1 MTPFT
6 ERYLLVMALPYYLDE
21 AGRVWLDR
29 LWHRDLI
36 LHLRYLPRL
45 RMAAPQLMKRDE
57 PDLVAL
63 SDADAR
69 RLALV
74 PLPPMRSKLEAV
86 RGLPRA
92 LRVLWRAVSDADT
105 VHSGIAGWPIPL
117 GWFVNPMALL
127 RKRKLVLA
135 IESAPWRLT
144 PSTPR
149 TAAKLLRHHLTET
162 LGRWSINRAH
172 LVIATQRDYL
182 RSLATHPRGITAVT
196 PASWVAEEDL
206 LAPEA
211 AARLW
216 SRKQASP
223 ACFAFFGRL
232 IHDKGVRVLLEAL
245 ERLAASDAPPRVD
258 LIGRGQLAAE
268 CRRAA
273 AAFPFVRV
281 LDPVPYGEPFFSLVR
296 EYHAIIVPSLSDEQ
310 PRIIYDAYSQA
321 VPVIASDT
329 PGNRDE
335 VIHGGTGWL
344 FPAGSASAL
353 AQGLREATAQTGRL
367 AEMGTN
373 GLQRARQTTHAEM
386 HRKRAALLQLLSAP
400 ASRCAAQ

>member
-1 MTPFT
+1 MTPFS
-6 ERYLLVMALPYYLDE
+6 ERYLLVIGLPYYLDE

-36 LHLRYLPRL
+36 VHLRYLPRL

-69 RLALV
+69 RLELV
-74 PLPPMRSKLEAV
+74 PLPPMRSKLEAL

-92 LRVLWRAVSDADT
+92 LRALWRAVGDADT

-117 GWFVNPMALL
+117 GWFVNPIALA
-127 RKRKLVLA
+127 RKRKLVLV
-135 IESAPWRLT
+135 IESAFWRLT

-149 TAAKLLRHHLTET
+149 TAAKLLRHHLTQA
-162 LGRWSINRAH
+162 LGRWSTNRAH
-172 LVIATQRDYL
+172 LVIATHRGYL

-196 PASWVAEEDL
+196 PASWVGEEDL
-206 LAPEA
+206 LAREA

-216 SRKQASP
+216 QRKQASP
-223 ACFAFFGRL
+223 ARFAFFGRL
-232 IHDKGVRVLLEAL
+232 IADKGVRVLLESIR
-245 ERLAASDAPPRVD
+245 ELAMSDAPPRVD
-258 LIGRGQLAAE
+258 FIGQGELLAE

-273 AAFPFVRV
+273 AALPFVRV
-281 LDPVPYGEPFFSLVR
+281 LDPVPYGEPFYRLVR

-321 VPVIASDT
+321 VPVICSDT
-329 PGNRDE
+329 EGNRDE
-335 VIHGGTGWL
+335 VIEGETGWL
-344 FPAGSASAL
+344 FETGSSRAL
-353 AQGLREATAQTGRL
+353 ARRLLEAAAQTGELARL
-367 AEMGTN
+367 GMNALE
-373 GLQRARQTTHAEM
+373 RARSTTHIEM
-386 HRKRAALLQLLSAP
+386 HRRRAELLQRIACP
-400 ASRCAAQ
+400 TT

>member
-6 ERYLLVMALPYYLDE
+6 ERYLLVIGLPYYLDE
-21 AGRVWLDR
+21 AGRVWLER

-45 RMAAPQLMKRDE
+45 RMAAPQFMKRDE

-69 RLALV
+69 RLELV
-74 PLPPMRSKLEAV
+74 PLPPMRSKLEAL

-92 LRVLWRAVSDADT
+92 LRVLWRAVGDADT

-117 GWFVNPMALL
+117 GWFVNPIALL
-127 RKRKLVLA
+127 RKRKLVLV
-135 IESAPWRLT
+135 IESAFWRLT

-149 TAAKLLRHHLTET
+149 TAAKLLRYHLTEA
-162 LGRWSINRAH
+162 LGRWSTNRAH
-172 LVIATQRDYL
+172 LVIATHRGYL

-206 LAPEA
+206 LAREA

-216 SRKQASP
+216 QGKQASP
-223 ACFAFFGRL
+223 ARFAFFGRL
-232 IHDKGVRVLLEAL
+232 IADKGVRVLLESIR
-245 ERLAASDAPPRVD
+245 ELAVSDAPPRVD
-258 LIGRGQLAAE
+258 FIGQGELLEE

-281 LDPVPYGEPFFSLVR
+281 LDPVPYGEPFYRLAR

-321 VPVIASDT
+321 VPVICSDT
-329 PGNRDE
+329 EGNRDE
-335 VIHGGTGWL
+335 VVDGATGYL
-344 FPAGSASAL
+344 FKTGSPHAL
-353 AQGLREATAQTGRL
+353 ARRLLEAAGQPGELARL
-367 AEMGTN
+367 GMNALECA
-373 GLQRARQTTHAEM
+373 RATTHTEM
-386 HRKRAALLQLLSAP
+386 HRRRAELLQRICPST
-400 ASRCAAQ
+400 